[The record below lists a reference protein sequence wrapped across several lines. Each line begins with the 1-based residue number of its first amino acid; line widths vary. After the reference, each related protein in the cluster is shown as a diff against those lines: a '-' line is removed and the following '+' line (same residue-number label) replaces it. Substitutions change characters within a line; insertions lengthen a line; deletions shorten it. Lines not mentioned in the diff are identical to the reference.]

1 MEFTLGKSWNKGLGT
16 ELGVLSTLIDY
27 GVTQLNINEKLN
39 NKSFEMYKN
48 LFNIS
53 DDVLKINHTSI
64 LENEIY
70 PSDVFKVFSPY
81 YKVDSSKKEKQ
92 YIGLVCYDDTSY
104 RFDNPS
110 LKYPEC
116 KFYSIDEYADLYK
129 HLKRLGYEL
138 ITLDSRRISLKDKF
152 DLISNFCTCV
162 IGYEG
167 GIAHLCHMLDVPY
180 IMFPWRK
187 KFDSKLLHLDEKT
200 YFLKSLSQ
208 ILSWNR
214 ENLNKC
220 IEDLHNGKSN
230 NELIGNKQ
238 LICDRLELHPR
249 SDKEKEFLANAR
261 LTISFKIN

>member
-1 MEFTLGKSWNKGLGT
+1 MEFTLDKRWAKGLGT
-16 ELGVLSTLIDY
+16 ELCVLSTLIDY

-64 LENEIY
+64 LENDIS
-70 PSDVFKVFSPY
+70 PSDLFKVFSPY
-81 YKVDSSKKEKQ
+81 YKVASSKKEKQ
-92 YIGLVCYDDTSY
+92 YIGLACYDNGFVLDTPG
-104 RFDNPS
+104 F
-110 LKYPEC
+110 KYPEC
-116 KFYSIDEYADLYK
+116 KFYSINKYAALYK
-129 HLKRLGYEL
+129 HLKRHGYEI
-138 ITLDSRRISLKDKF
+138 ITLDSRSISLKDKI

-187 KFDSKLLHLDEKT
+187 PFDSKLLHLDEKT

-249 SDKEKEFLANAR
+249 SDKEKQFLA
-261 LTISFKIN
+261 TK